1 MLAAVVSF
9 LGCFGSPGEPQGG
22 AMAAQG
28 PPGVGAVHA
37 TPCYP
42 RGGGSFRRLQKSC
55 QVSF

>member
-42 RGGGSFRRLQKSC
+42 RGGGVL
-55 QVSF
+55 